1 MIKVTPEIKKAIEGA
16 LQLEIEGRQF
26 FLAAAE
32 ATSHEKGKKMFKWL
46 ADEEVKHMEIFS
58 QLFSEV
64 LGNED
69 WRSQIQYQE
78 KGEELPLVKK
88 LKERI
93 SQTKGKQEVE
103 ALSIGMELEQ
113 RAIQLFEEAAR
124 QSLDPKAREI
134 FSKIGEEEKFH
145 YDLLQAQRDSLT
157 KSGYW
162 LDSSEFKMDGLF

>member
-1 MIKVTPEIKKAIEGA
+1 
-16 LQLEIEGRQF
+16 
-26 FLAAAE
+26 
-32 ATSHEKGKKMFKWL
+32 
-46 ADEEVKHMEIFS
+46 METFS

-69 WRSQIQYQE
+69 WRSQVHYQE
-78 KGEELPLVKK
+78 KKGEDLPLVKK

-124 QSLDPKAREI
+124 QTTDKEAREI
-134 FSKIGEEEKFH
+134 FRKIVEEEKFH
-145 YDLLQAQRDSLT
+145 YDLLQAQQDSLT
-157 KSGYW
+157 RSGYW
-162 LDSSEFKMDGLF
+162 LDSSDFKMDGLF

>member
-1 MIKVTPEIKKAIEGA
+1 M
-16 LQLEIEGRQF
+16 
-26 FLAAAE
+26 AAAE

-124 QSLDPKAREI
+124 QSPDPKAREI
-134 FSKIGEEEKFH
+134 FTKIVEEEKFH